1 MALFVDSAF
10 VPDVSRLCQTYPVA
24 GVTTNPSILLAAY
37 ERGQHLDDIQV
48 LRELLAASPG
58 AVLMQPTAD
67 TREELHRLALAY
79 IETDPL
85 RVVLKLPATPAGLA
99 LARELLPAGSRF
111 AFTAVASTAQ
121 AYIAAMAGASW
132 VIPYFCRFRHAGI
145 DVNQTITDM
154 SRLLSGQQSATRILA
169 ASLKTHSDV
178 IEATLAGADDVTAP
192 PAVIEAMVLHEMTEA
207 AVRQFGDDWQKLRRL
222 T

>member
-10 VPDVSRLCQTYPVA
+10 VPDISRLCQAYPVA

-37 ERGQHLDDIQV
+37 ERGQRLDDIQL

-67 TREELHRLALAY
+67 TGEELHRVALAY
-79 IETDPL
+79 LDIDPL

-99 LARELLPAGSRF
+99 VARELVPAGGRF
-111 AFTAVASTAQ
+111 AFTAVASVAQ
-121 AYIAAMAGASW
+121 AYLAAMAGAGW

-145 DVNQTITDM
+145 DVSQIITDT
-154 SRLLSGQQSATRILA
+154 SRMLAGQHSATRILA
-169 ASLKTHSDV
+169 ASLKTPSDV

-192 PAVIEAMVLHEMTEA
+192 PSVIEAMALHEMTEA
-207 AVRQFGDDWQKLRRL
+207 AVRQFADDWQKLGRL
-222 T
+222 S